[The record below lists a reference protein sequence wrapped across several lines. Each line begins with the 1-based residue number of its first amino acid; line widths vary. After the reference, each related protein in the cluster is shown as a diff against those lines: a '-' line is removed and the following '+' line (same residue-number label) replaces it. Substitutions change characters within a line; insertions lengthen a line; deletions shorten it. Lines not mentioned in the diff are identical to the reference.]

1 MKPSFFEYFSAGSL
15 VLLAALPVTA
25 QPLIGTSGTIAR
37 HNIQAIV
44 SQSSIADCRLNQE
57 CDLNPPV
64 DADFVYGRCPSN
76 GRHTHALQWEPG
88 EVVLRVR
95 NCEVVS
101 LEVRVDE

>member
-1 MKPSFFEYFSAGSL
+1 MKPSFFEYLSAGSL
-15 VLLAALPVTA
+15 VLLSALPATA
-25 QPLIGTSGTIAR
+25 QLIGTSNTIVDR
-37 HNIQAIV
+37 
-44 SQSSIADCRLNQE
+44 SSIDADCRLNQE